1 MTRKVTIDNILEYD
15 TELNQNLLVVSYRI
29 FFEHIRNAAR
39 RTSRNG
45 EIPYLVIMA
54 SARYYSSTTGLF
66 G

>member
-15 TELNQNLLVVSYRI
+15 TKINQHLVVSYRI

-45 EIPYLVIMA
+45 GIP
-54 SARYYSSTTGLF
+54 S
-66 G
+66 